1 MLLVATG
8 RAPNIEDVGL
18 ETTKAEVD
26 EGFVKVD
33 LRTMRTREPHL
44 YAIGDV
50 VGGLMLAH
58 TAGHEG
64 LLAAHMIAGDKD
76 THPMDYAEQP
86 RATYCRPGDRI
97 GRAHRAAVPGAGT
110 SRTRSA
116 RSRSRRSPRRSS
128 AASTRASRRSSA
140 TPKTGDTLGV
150 HIIGPHATDLIAEAT
165 LAFTLQATPWEIG
178 GDDARPPDARRDR
191 RRGGACRRRP
201 GDQLLM
207 ATSKGGQGRA
217 KAGVSELAASVGLT
231 DADLIGMY
239 RVIATA
245 RAVDERMWILN
256 RAGRIPFVISGQG
269 HEGAQAAIA
278 WPLEKKK
285 DWIAPFYRS
294 IATCLSFGMRAHDIL
309 TAQYAKAIDLSSGGR
324 QMPGHYGNVANNLVS
339 LSSPVATQM
348 LHAVGIALAAKIRK
362 TGQVAMTS
370 MGEGSSNQGDVHEG
384 LNFAAIHKLP
394 FILCVE
400 NNGYAISV
408 PADRQLAVPDVAAR
422 ASGYGIPGVIV
433 DGADVLA
440 CYVAAKEA
448 VDRARRG
455 DGPTLIEAK
464 VIRLTAHSSDDQQ
477 TKYRSAEE
485 LAGLQAERPA
495 ASLPSPAPGRRRPD
509 RGARGADRRGGEGR
523 DRRGHRLR
531 RERRRADARDRDE
544 VGVRR
549 GLAGRDAAGVGLR
562 RRPRSG
568 GPRGRQVGR
577 RGGGRLMALKTFIEA
592 IRETI
597 ARRCAATR
605 PSSSS
610 ARTSG

>member
-1 MLLVATG
+1 V
-8 RAPNIEDVGL
+8 
-18 ETTKAEVD
+18 
-26 EGFVKVD
+26 
-33 LRTMRTREPHL
+33 
-44 YAIGDV
+44 
-50 VGGLMLAH
+50 
-58 TAGHEG
+58 
-64 LLAAHMIAGDKD
+64 
-76 THPMDYAEQP
+76 
-86 RATYCRPGDRI
+86 
-97 GRAHRAAVPGAGT
+97 
-110 SRTRSA
+110 
-116 RSRSRRSPRRSS
+116 
-128 AASTRASRRSSA
+128 
-140 TPKTGDTLGV
+140 
-150 HIIGPHATDLIAEAT
+150 
-165 LAFTLQATPWEIG
+165 
-178 GDDARPPDARRDR
+178 
-191 RRGGACRRRP
+191 
-201 GDQLLM
+201 
-207 ATSKGGQGRA
+207 ATSKGAA
-217 KAGVSELAASVGLT
+217 KGATKATEGVSELAASVGLT
-231 DADLIGMY
+231 DADLLGMY
-239 RVIATA
+239 QIIATA

-278 WPLEKKK
+278 WPLEKRK

-294 IATCLSFGMRAHDIL
+294 IATCLTFGMRARDIL

-324 QMPGHYGNVANNLVS
+324 QMPGHYGNVENNLVS

-433 DGADVLA
+433 DGSDVLG

-485 LAGLQAERPA
+485 LADLSSKDA
-495 ASLPSPAPGRRRPD
+495 LP
-509 RGARGADRRGGEGR
+509 
-523 DRRGHRLR
+523 LF
-531 RERRRADARDRDE
+531 RAQ
-544 VGVRR
+544 
-549 GLAGRDAAGVGLR
+549 LRDAGVLTEETEARIAAEVKAEIDEATDFAETAAEPTPATAMKWVYAEDWPGET
-562 RRPRSG
+562 PPAWGMG
-568 GPRGRQVGR
+568 GDADMEGHEGD
-577 RGGGRLMALKTFIEA
+577 KS
-592 IRETI
+592 
-597 ARRCAATR
+597 AAEG
-605 PSSSS
+605 
-610 ARTSG
+610 AV